1 MRSFFLFALLVAAA
15 SAFVA
20 PAGQAVANTRAAQAP
35 SMMIDASI
43 MESSANNANLIATS
57 IGDNGGLFFPVA
69 GIISLAALILFL
81 APPLKED

>member
-15 SAFVA
+15 SAFVS
-20 PAGQAVANTRAAQAP
+20 PAGQTVGMSRTAEAP
-35 SMMIDASI
+35 NMLIDGSV
-43 MESSANNANLIATS
+43 MESAASTANLIATS
-57 IGDNGGLFFPVA
+57 NADNGGMFFPVA